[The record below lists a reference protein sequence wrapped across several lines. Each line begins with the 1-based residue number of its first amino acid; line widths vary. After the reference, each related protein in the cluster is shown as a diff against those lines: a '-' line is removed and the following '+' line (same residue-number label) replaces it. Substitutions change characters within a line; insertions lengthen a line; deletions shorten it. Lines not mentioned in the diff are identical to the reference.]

1 MFAYCHL
8 SINQF
13 FVSYSNQKKKKKQ
26 RMYKA
31 GVWRPAAVRVN
42 EEGCWGWVTLP
53 TFYDWRLQDAGQ
65 SLDTLDFDLRLQEA
79 GQSLDTLDFDLQI
92 F

>member
-13 FVSYSNQKKKKKQ
+13 FVSYSNQKKKKNQ

-42 EEGCWGWVTLP
+42 EEGC
-53 TFYDWRLQDAGQ
+53 
-65 SLDTLDFDLRLQEA
+65 
-79 GQSLDTLDFDLQI
+79 
-92 F
+92 